1 MGKQVEK
8 LKAKQKADRINDPHG
23 WAYEIEK
30 RADQRSI
37 VGALAFF
44 GVLIL
49 AANAWLVWQERDRI
63 MQRLDQL
70 ERASRAEVPLPP
82 EGYEIVN

>member
-1 MGKQVEK
+1 LGKQVEK

-37 VGALAFF
+37 VGALACF

-70 ERASRAEVPLPP
+70 ERASRAEVSLPP

>member
-1 MGKQVEK
+1 LGREIDK

-49 AANAWLVWQERDRI
+49 AANVWLLWQQRDAI
-63 MQRLDQL
+63 MDRVDQL
-70 ERASRAEVPLPP
+70 ERASRAEVSLPP
-82 EGYEIVN
+82 EGYRLVD

>member
-1 MGKQVEK
+1 LGKQVEK

-37 VGALAFF
+37 VGALALF

>member
-37 VGALAFF
+37 VGSVAFLIS
-44 GVLIL
+44 LIL
-49 AANAWLVWQERDRI
+49 AANIWLLWKERDAVRD
-63 MQRLDQL
+63 RVDQL
-70 ERASRAEVPLPP
+70 EQASRAEVSLPP
-82 EGYEIVN
+82 EGYRLVE